1 MQLKT
6 TNAVLRYLLMDNPDM
21 FKTVKESIINGDCY
35 LYPEV
40 MAEAVYVLKGVYGVE
55 RKDIAEALS
64 RFLEE
69 VNSEKKE
76 AMARGLAVFEETSLD
91 FVDCLLIAYKE
102 CYGCQILT
110 FDKKML
116 KRLSR
121 G

>member
-1 MQLKT
+1 MKILD

-64 RFLEE
+64 RFWRKLILRRKRRWPGGWLFLRKP
-69 VNSEKKE
+69 VSI
-76 AMARGLAVFEETSLD
+76 LWIVF
-91 FVDCLLIAYKE
+91 
-102 CYGCQILT
+102 
-110 FDKKML
+110 
-116 KRLSR
+116 
-121 G
+121 